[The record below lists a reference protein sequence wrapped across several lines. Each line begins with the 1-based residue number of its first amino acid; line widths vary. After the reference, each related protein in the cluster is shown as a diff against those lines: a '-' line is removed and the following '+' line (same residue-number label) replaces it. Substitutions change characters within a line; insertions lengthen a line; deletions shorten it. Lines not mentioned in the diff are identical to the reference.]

1 MKSDQELTCQRVV
14 ELVTAYLDDGLSPED
29 RQGFERHLVSCSG
42 CRNYLEQMRR
52 TIETTERV
60 QLALPAELEEKLLEA
75 FRGWRR
81 A

>member
-1 MKSDQELTCQRVV
+1 
-14 ELVTAYLDDGLSPED
+14 
-29 RQGFERHLVSCSG
+29 
-42 CRNYLEQMRR
+42 MRR
-52 TIETTERV
+52 TIETTGRV